1 MNYAQLVSEIESYT
15 ENQFATN
22 DINTF
27 IQEAERRIYNSVQ
40 LPALRKNVIGTTTSG
55 NKYLGIPS
63 DWLSTF
69 SLAVINANNEYLY
82 LLNKDVNFIRQS
94 FPDTDSDFY
103 GEPQYYA
110 VFDNTTFILGPT
122 PNAAYSTE
130 LHYFYYPETII
141 QGRLYSF
148 GSIVGGSGYTNGSY
162 LNVPLTGGNGS
173 SGTANIVVSG
183 GAVTS
188 VTVLNPGSS
197 YQVGNNISAAASSL
211 GGTGS
216 GFSIPVTAVANP
228 AGTSWLG
235 DNFSPALLYGSLL
248 EAYTYMKGEQDI
260 INQYQKR
267 YDEAM
272 ILLKQLG
279 DAKDRQDA
287 YRSGQVRYPVQ

>member
-22 DINTF
+22 DVNTF

-40 LPALRKNVIGTTTSG
+40 LPALRKNVIGTTTTG

-94 FPDTDSDFY
+94 FPDTDSDYY

-122 PNAAYSTE
+122 PDASYSTE
-130 LHYFYYPETII
+130 LHYFYYPDTII

-188 VTVLNPGSS
+188 VTILNPGSS
-197 YQVGNNISAAASSL
+197 YQVGNNISAAASSI

-228 AGTSWLG
+228 TGTSWLG